1 MEHIEDRRLWMHE
14 TPEDLYERRNLG
26 IQGRTKQIEVRHV
39 AVVIGGQ
46 KDLYIIIDSYNHIWC
61 FNELRDCL
69 GNKIETTLSQDVT
82 LRLQFGDEGEIQHAT
97 FVETCVEV
105 THTTSQR

>member
-1 MEHIEDRRLWMHE
+1 MEYREGYQSWMRE
-14 TPEDLYERRNLG
+14 TPEELYERRNLG
-26 IQGRTKQIEVRHV
+26 IQGRTKEIEVRHV
-39 AVVIGGQ
+39 AVVIGEQ
-46 KDLYIIIDSYNHIWC
+46 KDLYIIIDSNNHIWC

-69 GNKIETTLSQDVT
+69 GNQIKTTLSQYVT
-82 LRLQFGDEGEIQHAT
+82 LRLRFGDEGEIQHAT